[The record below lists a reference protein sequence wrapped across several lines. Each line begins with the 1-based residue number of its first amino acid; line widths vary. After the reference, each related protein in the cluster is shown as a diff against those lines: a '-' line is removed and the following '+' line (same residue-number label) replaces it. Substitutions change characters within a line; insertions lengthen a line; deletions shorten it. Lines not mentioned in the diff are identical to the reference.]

1 MGRLTALSIKRATKR
16 GMYAD
21 GNGLYLQ
28 VGHNGGKSWI
38 FRYVLAGRMRYMG
51 LGSASVITLAR
62 ARELAM
68 DARRLKAEG
77 IDPVATKH
85 AQRASLRLANAK
97 QTTFAECAENYMAA
111 HQHAWKSARYR
122 EQWRLAMDRVVYP
135 VIGSVAVRDVDTGLV
150 LRILQPI
157 WHVQPATAARI
168 RGHIEVILDAA
179 KSQDLRNGDNP
190 ARWRGHLSNLLP
202 ATRSLRKVVH
212 LAALPYADV
221 PGFMEELR
229 SHPSISARALE
240 FTILTAARTGEVLG
254 ARWSEIDFERR
265 IWTIPGARMKAG
277 KEHRVPLSPRALEIL
292 KHLDH
297 GVGAVFPGQ
306 RSGGLSSTSLIKFL
320 GVMGRRGITVHGFRS
335 AFRDWAS
342 ECTNHSRDVVEMALA
357 HAISSAVEAAYR
369 RGDLFDKRRKLML
382 AWANYCSGVSANR
395 RG

>member
-1 MGRLTALSIKRATKR
+1 ML
-16 GMYAD
+16 
-21 GNGLYLQ
+21 
-28 VGHNGGKSWI
+28 
-38 FRYVLAGRMRYMG
+38 GRMHYMG
-51 LGSASVITLAR
+51 LGSADVVTLQR
-62 ARELAM
+62 AREKAL
-68 DARRLKAEG
+68 DARRSIADG
-77 IDPVATKH
+77 VDPLEAKR

-122 EQWRLAMDRVVYP
+122 EQWRSALDRVVYP

-150 LRILQPI
+150 LRVLQPI

-179 KSQDLRNGDNP
+179 KAAELRNGDNP

-202 ATRSLRKVVH
+202 ATRKLRKVVH
-212 LAALPYADV
+212 LAALPYGDIPA
-221 PGFMEELR
+221 FMEELR

-254 ARWSEIDFERR
+254 ARWSEIDGSV
-265 IWTIPGARMKAG
+265 WTIPATRMKAG
-277 KEHRVPLSPRALEIL
+277 KTHRVPLAPRALEIL
-292 KHLDH
+292 RHLDL
-297 GVGAVFPGQ
+297 GVGHVFPGQ
-306 RSGGLSSTSLIKFL
+306 RGNSLSPTALIKFL

-342 ECTNHSRDVVEMALA
+342 ESTNHSRDVVEMALA
-357 HAISSAVEAAYR
+357 HAIPSAVEAAYR

-382 AWANYCSGVSANR
+382 AWANYCSGVSVRPR